1 MQKIS
6 IGIVGFGE
14 FSESYLDI
22 WLNHPLVEKVVGA
35 EMVCQRRE
43 HISQTYG
50 IKMYETYDELLEKE
64 PDLQCVGIF
73 TPRHLHGAMVIQAL
87 KRGKHVFSAVP
98 MGITEEEI
106 LEILELVK
114 STRLTYMMAET
125 CYYFPC
131 AIWCRNQFKNGRFGK
146 FVYGAAQYYHDIMDM
161 QSAYTTYGDRWKW
174 VAGIPPMY
182 YSTHSM
188 SMLFSAIDD
197 YPTHVTCFGIEDTT
211 GDGIYGKGNNQWDNP
226 YSNETAILQMSKGGV
241 ARINEFRRIG
251 TTRPSSYISGLYGD
265 KGSYEGSGVQHLFT
279 RNVRG
284 EEHEYSSIDVSDEI
298 NTHNYNN
305 MNQSDLL
312 RKQEAGRTKYFYA
325 MGFSD
330 VHEVSRLPK
339 SLQTIQDV
347 AHVNSVMGH
356 NGSHVFL
363 VDDFVRSVVT
373 GKLPPV
379 DPWMAATYTLAGI
392 YAHESAMQGGVTVKL
407 PEIGTAPAD
416 WAHIDFDDI
425 KYDEL

>member
-43 HISQTYG
+43 HIAQTYG

-87 KRGKHVFSAVP
+87 KHGKHVFSAVP

-284 EEHEYSSIDVSDEI
+284 EEREYSSIDVSDEI

-363 VDDFVRSVVT
+363 VDDFVRSVIT